1 VHERTEA
8 LQVGRSKAGLA
19 LSASLLTSGAVQ
31 GLNVLTGILLARAL
45 GPHGRGELTAV
56 MLWPLLLAASGSLG
70 VPESATY
77 YAARRTASPGTLIGT
92 ILALAVA
99 QSAVL
104 VGIGVF
110 VLPTVLSHHSA
121 STVNS
126 ARLFLTVIPLSLL
139 NLYLMGLLNG
149 LQRLGW
155 FQALRLLVITGTAAG
170 ILTCRLVGVLTVR
183 TAVVVYLASNVLTL
197 AVAAVGIVRSKTG
210 ELTFDRSVLRALL
223 AYGLKSHSSN
233 VPSMLN
239 ERLDQLVISIFLA
252 PARLGLYVIAV
263 TMTSV
268 TNLVGTSVSYVAL
281 PSIARLAPGEERTAV
296 ARRFIV
302 FTLVISAVFT
312 IPFILF
318 TGRLVTLFFG
328 QAFHGATNVCR
339 VLLVA
344 AVVLSTTRAVG
355 AILKAINRPLDAGV
369 AETLALVV
377 TIAGLAAF
385 LPTMGIMG
393 AGVASLLA
401 YLVSFGFSVRQ
412 AARALGI
419 GSRRLLLPIRAD
431 LKVTA

>member
-1 VHERTEA
+1 VDAETA
-8 LQVGRSKAGLA
+8 APYVLRSSIASA

-45 GPHGRGELTAV
+45 GPQGRGELTAV
-56 MLWPLLLAASGSLG
+56 LLWPLLLAAIGSFG
-70 VPESATY
+70 VTESATY
-77 YAARRTASPGTLIGT
+77 YAARRTTSAGTLLGT
-92 ILALAVA
+92 LLALGAA
-99 QSAVL
+99 QSVVL
-104 VGIGVF
+104 VSIGAF
-110 VLPTVLSHHSA
+110 VIPTVLSSHTT
-121 STVNS
+121 STVHS
-126 ARLFLTVIPLSLL
+126 ARLFLTVIPLSLV

-149 LQRLGW
+149 LQRYGW
-155 FQALRLLVITGTAAG
+155 FQALRLLVIAGTAAG
-170 ILTCRLVGVLTVR
+170 ILICRLAGVLTVR
-183 TAVVVYLASNVLTL
+183 TAVVVYLASNFLTL
-197 AVAAVGIVRSKTG
+197 AVAVVGIAKSKTG
-210 ELTFDRSVLRALL
+210 ELAFDRRVLRELL
-223 AYGLKSHSSN
+223 VYGLKSHSSN

-268 TNLVGTSVSYVAL
+268 TNLIGASVSYVAL
-281 PSIARLAPGEERTAV
+281 PSVARLAPGEERTAA

-302 FTLVISAVFT
+302 FTLVISAIFT

-318 TGRLVTLFFG
+318 TGPLVTLFFG

-355 AILKAINRPLDAGV
+355 AILKAINRPLDAGI
-369 AETLALVV
+369 AETLALAV
-377 TIAGLAAF
+377 TVAALAAL

-401 YLVSFGFSVRQ
+401 YLVSFAFSVRQ

-419 GSRRLLLPIRAD
+419 GPRRLLLPIRD
-431 LKVTA
+431 LRVTA

>member
-1 VHERTEA
+1 MDAAVVAPHVR
-8 LQVGRSKAGLA
+8 RSSAASA

-45 GPHGRGELTAV
+45 GPQGRGELTAV
-56 MLWPLLLAASGSLG
+56 LLWPLLLAAVGSLG
-70 VPESATY
+70 VTESVTY
-77 YAARRTASPGTLIGT
+77 YAARRTTSPGTLLGT
-92 ILALAVA
+92 ILALGAA

-104 VGIGVF
+104 VSIGAV
-110 VLPTVLSHHSA
+110 VVPTVLSSHST
-121 STVNS
+121 STVDS

-139 NLYLMGLLNG
+139 NLYVMGLLNG
-149 LQRLGW
+149 LQRYGW
-155 FQALRLLVITGTAAG
+155 FQALRLLVIAGTATG
-170 ILTCRLVGVLTVR
+170 ILICRLAGVLTVR

-197 AVAAVGIVRSKTG
+197 AVAVVGIARSKTG
-210 ELTFDRSVLRALL
+210 ELGFDRGVLRELL
-223 AYGLKSHSSN
+223 VYGLKSHSSN

-239 ERLDQLVISIFLA
+239 ERVDQLVISIFLA
-252 PARLGLYVIAV
+252 PARLGVYVIAV

-268 TNLVGTSVSYVAL
+268 TSLIGASVSYVAL
-281 PSIARLAPGEERTAV
+281 PAVARLAPGEERTAA

-302 FTLVISAVFT
+302 FTLLISAVTT

-318 TGRLVTLFFG
+318 TGHLVTLFFG

-355 AILKAINRPLDAGV
+355 AILKAINRPLDAGI
-369 AETLALVV
+369 AETLALAV
-377 TIAGLAAF
+377 TVAALAGL

-419 GSRRLLLPIRAD
+419 GSRRLLLPTRD
-431 LKVTA
+431 LRVTA

>member
-1 VHERTEA
+1 MDAATVAPR
-8 LQVGRSKAGLA
+8 VRRSSAASA

-31 GLNVLTGILLARAL
+31 ALNVLTGILLARAL

-56 MLWPLLLAASGSLG
+56 VLWPVLLATVGSLG
-70 VPESATY
+70 VSEAATY

-92 ILALAVA
+92 ILALGAA

-104 VGIGVF
+104 VLIGVI
-110 VLPTVLSHHSA
+110 VVPTVLSNHST

-126 ARLFLTVIPLSLL
+126 ARLFLTVIPLTLL

-149 LQRLGW
+149 LQRHGW
-155 FQALRLLVITGTAAG
+155 FQALRLLVIAGTAAG
-170 ILTCRLVGVLTVR
+170 ILICWLAEVLTVR

-210 ELTFDRSVLRALL
+210 KLTFDRGILRELL
-223 AYGLKSHSSN
+223 VYGLKSHSSN

-281 PSIARLAPGEERTAV
+281 PSVARLAPGEERTAA
-296 ARRFIV
+296 ARRFII
-302 FTLVISAVFT
+302 FTLLISAVFT

-355 AILKAINRPLDAGV
+355 AILKAINRPLDAGI
-369 AETLALVV
+369 AETLALAV
-377 TIAGLAAF
+377 TVAALAAL

-419 GSRRLLLPIRAD
+419 GSRRLLLPMRD
-431 LKVTA
+431 LRVTA

>member
-1 VHERTEA
+1 MDAAVVAPHVR
-8 LQVGRSKAGLA
+8 RSSAASA

-45 GPHGRGELTAV
+45 GPQGRGELTAV
-56 MLWPLLLAASGSLG
+56 LLWPLLLAAVGSLG
-70 VPESATY
+70 VTESVTY
-77 YAARRTASPGTLIGT
+77 YAARRTTSPGTLLGT
-92 ILALAVA
+92 ILALGAA

-104 VGIGVF
+104 VSIGAV
-110 VLPTVLSHHSA
+110 VVPTVLSSHST
-121 STVNS
+121 STVDS

-139 NLYLMGLLNG
+139 NLYVMGLLNG
-149 LQRLGW
+149 LQRYGW
-155 FQALRLLVITGTAAG
+155 FQALRLLVSAGTATG
-170 ILTCRLVGVLTVR
+170 ILICRLAGVLTVR

-197 AVAAVGIVRSKTG
+197 AVAVVGIARSKTG
-210 ELTFDRSVLRALL
+210 ELGFDRGVLRELL
-223 AYGLKSHSSN
+223 VYGLKSHSSN

-239 ERLDQLVISIFLA
+239 ERVDQLVISIFLA
-252 PARLGLYVIAV
+252 PARLGVYVIAV

-268 TNLVGTSVSYVAL
+268 TSLIGASVSYVAL
-281 PSIARLAPGEERTAV
+281 PAVARLAPGEERTAA

-302 FTLVISAVFT
+302 FTLLISAVTT

-318 TGRLVTLFFG
+318 TGHLVTLFFG

-355 AILKAINRPLDAGV
+355 AILKAINRPLDAGI
-369 AETLALVV
+369 AETLALAV
-377 TIAGLAAF
+377 TVAALAGL

-419 GSRRLLLPIRAD
+419 GSRRLLLPTRD
-431 LKVTA
+431 LRVTA